1 MFCKVP
7 PTDSYFFM
15 IELLKLM
22 LYMVLCPIYTL
33 PGFRVYWAFFWFNAL
48 FAHVW
53 RIRVMC
59 MLGLRCLS
67 FLCVMEICWQ
77 FLLSEIH
84 RRSALFERFVYV
96 FLYLGFISVSYLR
109 IFTRG
114 YWANIN
120 VIRLANRKVS
130 KMF

>member
-1 MFCKVP
+1 MKSSFSWWALSGISKVVLKKICNNYKYSVFCKVS

-22 LYMVLCPIYTL
+22 LYMVLCPFYTL

-84 RRSALFERFVYV
+84 RRSALFKRFVYV
-96 FLYLGFISVSYLR
+96 IYILGLYL
-109 IFTRG
+109 
-114 YWANIN
+114 
-120 VIRLANRKVS
+120 
-130 KMF
+130 